1 MTERATLEASQ
12 PVARDH
18 SQRITLL
25 DEDDV
30 RDMLRDDMRIM
41 GCQTQQEWARRQ
53 GISPQYVSDFMTGKK
68 APGQKILSAL
78 MLKRTVTYEANHD

>member
-1 MTERATLEASQ
+1 MTNRATLGPRH

-41 GCQTQQEWARRQ
+41 GCQTQQEWARRA
-53 GISPQYVSDFMTGKK
+53 GREHHK
-68 APGQKILSAL
+68 AGASHQ
-78 MLKRTVTYEANHD
+78 